1 MRRET
6 KQRATHRNPSPGV
19 TQSSEANKGH
29 QSSARSTSP
38 RRLRVSVVVV
48 AAVPLCAGV
57 EGLAGSARA
66 LAVGLAYLAI
76 LGAVGARKRVRVP
89 IPILLYVGFGLTA
102 AASALASTDPTASLL
117 RAIAFLSLI
126 VCAFLV
132 AERSDTGRLAASA
145 FVLLPASLSVLS
157 LALAISLPSLVF
169 VEANGLRRLSLPL
182 FSLHPNTLGAVA
194 AIGIVVAI
202 GRARSSAK
210 RRWLW
215 FALLALELP
224 VLLLT
229 YSRSSLLDLVVGL
242 LVFAYVM
249 RRATPVILLTGCV
262 AATLVGIAGDAFLS
276 LLLRGQEVTAIEG
289 LSGRRDIWD
298 VALGAWRASPLT
310 GIGYGEGAATVLE
323 SSGLYLSY
331 SVSTTDNFFLDAL
344 LETGPVGAVMVLG
357 FYVSTSIGIW
367 KSRRL
372 PVPHQSAHRLGAE
385 FAAVSAM
392 ILVHALG
399 SGGVGRF
406 HLLAVL
412 LVYAV
417 VGLWRSR
424 CSCTAGTLCAGD
436 GALDECADA
445 TGTAP

>member
-145 FVLLPASLSVLS
+145 FCSSARLAQRTRASRSLSPCRRSCSSKLTDSVAFAALIPRCTQIHWEQSLPSASLSPLGGPDRLLS
-157 LALAISLPSLVF
+157 DAGSGSP
-169 VEANGLRRLSLPL
+169 
-182 FSLHPNTLGAVA
+182 
-194 AIGIVVAI
+194 
-202 GRARSSAK
+202 ARS
-210 RRWLW
+210 
-215 FALLALELP
+215 
-224 VLLLT
+224 
-229 YSRSSLLDLVVGL
+229 
-242 LVFAYVM
+242 
-249 RRATPVILLTGCV
+249 
-262 AATLVGIAGDAFLS
+262 
-276 LLLRGQEVTAIEG
+276 
-289 LSGRRDIWD
+289 
-298 VALGAWRASPLT
+298 
-310 GIGYGEGAATVLE
+310 
-323 SSGLYLSY
+323 
-331 SVSTTDNFFLDAL
+331 
-344 LETGPVGAVMVLG
+344 
-357 FYVSTSIGIW
+357 
-367 KSRRL
+367 
-372 PVPHQSAHRLGAE
+372 
-385 FAAVSAM
+385 
-392 ILVHALG
+392 
-399 SGGVGRF
+399 
-406 HLLAVL
+406 
-412 LVYAV
+412 
-417 VGLWRSR
+417 
-424 CSCTAGTLCAGD
+424 
-436 GALDECADA
+436 
-445 TGTAP
+445 